1 MTQKMKHSVP
11 KSNRKKKKEITSK
24 IAQMFADLDLKHE
37 EQLKEFEG
45 KNSSTNPSLPDDIPK
60 TISPISQASNLNLE
74 SGKDPEQN
82 SPTDNLADMSTSTQA
97 ENYTA
102 NPLGAGSE
110 QENISPVSGACGP
123 EPVKECKQRRPTRQE
138 IQLLL
143 VKHANSPDRFYIRR
157 GLFPLRPPSPESGKG
172 SEQNS
177 PTDNSNDYNPL
188 HARTD
193 EEFIDGI
200 PREIFPIT
208 LASSPDSGK
217 DSMKN
222 SPPASLFDLPSC
234 SAQVEKSPPMI
245 DILDDWNYNP
255 GSFYKPVRDRQD
267 SESDKDTEQN
277 SSGNPND
284 LPSASSR
291 KLTKAQK
298 RRNKKS
304 QKQKEREKAIA
315 EQDAINLFGC
325 REIENTTILKKL
337 AERQLSLFEIP
348 SDGNCLYSAIQHQ
361 LAVLKIQNITAKD
374 LRQLT
379 ATYLLTHRE
388 DFIPFLV
395 DPDTGNNMTS
405 EQYEKYCKDIV
416 DANTWGGHIEVS
428 ALSKIFGKPIEIIQA
443 DRDITIGDESAS
455 PKLIISYHKSLYGLG
470 AHYNS
475 VVPAKIS
482 V

>member
-143 VKHANSPDRFYIRR
+143 VK
-157 GLFPLRPPSPESGKG
+157 
-172 SEQNS
+172 
-177 PTDNSNDYNPL
+177 
-188 HARTD
+188 
-193 EEFIDGI
+193 
-200 PREIFPIT
+200 
-208 LASSPDSGK
+208 
-217 DSMKN
+217 
-222 SPPASLFDLPSC
+222 
-234 SAQVEKSPPMI
+234 VEKSPPMI